1 MTKILITG
9 GAGFIGSA
17 ILNNSKFSKFKI
29 KVIDRFFFGEEIIN
43 KYKKVEFIKN
53 DIRELK
59 ISDFRGV
66 DIVYDLAALS
76 NDPSCE
82 LDKKLTNDINFK
94 GRVNCAINAKKA
106 GVKKYIFMSSC
117 SVYGKNNLKNLNE
130 QSDTD
135 PVSEYAKACLK
146 VENEIRKISDKKFNL
161 TILRNATV
169 FGYSADRM
177 RFDLVVNLMTASSFY
192 EKKIYILGGGQQIRP
207 LICADDKTDYLYEIS
222 NSNNKN
228 YNNQIF
234 NIGKENLKVIDVAKI
249 VKRTINNNT
258 KLIIVPDDDDKRNYH
273 INFSKAEKTFKF
285 KPKISIEFAVKQIYQ
300 KLSSGSSS
308 KDLKSSTINWYKHL
322 IESKKLSP
330 GQIDDVLK
338 VAAEEG
344 NVFYQAMIKNP
355 KIYFRAQLKQGTK
368 QKELFKVMRSGI
380 GAKQL
385 DVIYNE
391 ISEVFDNEL
400 GVDLGGYGDEQ
411 QSIIA
416 ATFFKIFVDKES
428 QKRRRSDIRSF
439 INSAAE
445 FAGILNWI
453 SSDIS
458 LGLTE
463 RKQILNTAWNEMPG
477 DTDGEKLQY
486 VKTQTTDPKV
496 IKPIVDFVKD
506 KQQDDK

>member
-59 ISDFRGV
+59 ISDFKGV

-130 QSDTD
+130 ESDTD

-146 VENEIRKISDKKFNL
+146 AENEIRKISDKKFNL
-161 TILRNATV
+161 IILRNATV
-169 FGYSADRM
+169 FGYSSDRM

-192 EKKIYILGGGQQIRP
+192 DKKIYILGGGQQIRP
-207 LICADDKTDYLYEIS
+207 LICVDDITEYLYKIS

-234 NIGKENLKVIDVAKI
+234 NIGKENLKVIDIAKI

-285 KPKISIEFAVKQIYQ
+285 KPKISVEVAVKQIYQ

-322 IESKKLSP
+322 IESKKL
-330 GQIDDVLK
+330 IDQV
-338 VAAEEG
+338 
-344 NVFYQAMIKNP
+344 
-355 KIYFRAQLKQGTK
+355 QLKG
-368 QKELFKVMRSGI
+368 
-380 GAKQL
+380 
-385 DVIYNE
+385 
-391 ISEVFDNEL
+391 
-400 GVDLGGYGDEQ
+400 
-411 QSIIA
+411 
-416 ATFFKIFVDKES
+416 KIF
-428 QKRRRSDIRSF
+428 
-439 INSAAE
+439 
-445 FAGILNWI
+445 
-453 SSDIS
+453 
-458 LGLTE
+458 
-463 RKQILNTAWNEMPG
+463 
-477 DTDGEKLQY
+477 
-486 VKTQTTDPKV
+486 
-496 IKPIVDFVKD
+496 
-506 KQQDDK
+506 